1 MRSVPGEGVRP
12 YYEDKRDSLKDLFGA
27 RAVDVNGNGIAVDG
41 QRYPVVDDVIV
52 LLPPEEWPAGLRK
65 RLAAPT
71 GRTADAGR
79 DDFAGDIQFS
89 FGEEWSRFPEILPEH
104 EGEFRQ
110 YFDIVDIGGLA
121 GARVCDLG
129 CGIGRWSHFLKD
141 RCREL
146 VLLDFSEAIFAARE
160 NLRDAS
166 NALFFLGDLRRM
178 PFRDDFADFLFS
190 LGVLHHLPTGALE
203 EVRALSRCAPAI
215 LVFLYYSLD
224 NRPAFWRGLLAG
236 VTRVRRSLAGTKSTK
251 FRTAATWGLAV
262 GVYLPMIGV
271 GHLLRPTGLSHR
283 VPLYDFY
290 RGKSLR
296 RIRQDVYDR
305 FFTRIEQRFSREQ
318 ILGLGDTFRRITVSD
333 HPPYWHFFCE
343 REPVEAHSTPG
354 VP

>member
-1 MRSVPGEGVRP
+1 MTPRPGGAIRP
-12 YYEDKRDSLKDLFGA
+12 YYKDKRESLQDLFGA
-27 RAVDVNGNGIAVDG
+27 GEVIVNEDRIAVDG
-41 QRYPVVDDVIV
+41 HEYPVVDDVVV
-52 LLPPEEWPAGLRK
+52 LLPAEEWPTGLRK
-65 RLAAPT
+65 RLSTMA
-71 GRTADAGR
+71 GRTGKDR
-79 DDFAGDIQFS
+79 RNDFAEDIQFS

-104 EGEFRQ
+104 EAEFRQ

-121 GARVCDLG
+121 DARVCDLG
-129 CGIGRWSHFLKD
+129 CGIGRWSHFLKG

-160 NLRDAS
+160 NFRDVS
-166 NALFFLGDLRRM
+166 NTLFFLGDLRRM

-215 LVFLYYSLD
+215 LVFLYYALD
-224 NRPAFWRGLLAG
+224 NRPHFWRSLLAG
-236 VTRVRRSLAGTKSTK
+236 TTRVRQFLAARKGTR
-251 FRTAATWGLAV
+251 FRASATWGLAL
-262 GVYLPMIGV
+262 GVYLPMIGI
-271 GHLLRPTGLSHR
+271 GHLLRPIGLSHH

-290 RGKSLR
+290 HGKSLR

-333 HPPYWHFFCE
+333 HPPYWHFVCE
-343 REPVEAHSTPG
+343 RDSVAAPLTPG
-354 VP
+354 IP